1 MNEAFNIN
9 QFLHFGSTELVQ
21 FFGYNSSESKDFFN
35 KILGTKMITSIP
47 TSKRNVWIIVIA
59 ISFIFAGGCP
69 PSPEDD
75 QKNSPDNIAPT
86 ISSKS
91 PSNDADSISI
101 SHTIIINFSEKM
113 DPSTINGTNIT
124 LKDSIGNSIGGTVSL
139 SNNTATFNPSSDL
152 SYSMTCTV
160 TVGAGVKD
168 SAGNNLASA
177 SSWSFTAEVPYPTSV
192 SSGGSYTCALIADGT
207 IKCWGH
213 NLYGQLGDG
222 TSTNRNTPVNVVGIS
237 NAIEISTSDKSSC
250 ALLSDNSAKCWGE
263 GPLGDGLSSG
273 SSTTPVS
280 VYGPSNNYLSVSVG
294 DGHGCL
300 LLSSKRITCWGGNTE
315 GELGDGTY
323 KEKYSPTMSLVNG
336 STIYTASAISAGS
349 RHTCALLDN
358 NTLDCWGKNN
368 VGQLGPMYGIF
379 NDVRSNYPVTV
390 LGMNEVAQVSSGGGH
405 TCALLLDGTIKC
417 WGSNTLGQLGD
428 GTTTNSGIRPVSGIS
443 NSVMISSSLGSHT
456 CAVLADKSIKCW
468 GSNYQGQL
476 GDGTT
481 TVSPTP
487 VTVSGISNAVAI
499 SAGYFHTC
507 ALLDDKSIKCW
518 GSNYHGQ
525 LGDGTTTDSLTPI
538 TVQF

>member
-1 MNEAFNIN
+1 MLKQALIVLGILLAFGCADVPDENKQLASCGCSDCSDPVPEN
-9 QFLHFGSTELVQ
+9 QYVTPKNDDSGSGGGSGDDGTS
-21 FFGYNSSESKDFFN
+21 GGTTGSDSGSSSSSD
-35 KILGTKMITSIP
+35 TT
-47 TSKRNVWIIVIA
+47 
-59 ISFIFAGGCP
+59 
-69 PSPEDD
+69 
-75 QKNSPDNIAPT
+75 APT
-86 ISSKS
+86 ISSPPTS
-91 PSNDADSISI
+91 GATDVSVSENITVP
-101 SHTIIINFSEKM
+101 FSEAM
-113 DPSTINGTNIT
+113 DSSTINSTNIT
-124 LKDSIGNSIGGTVSL
+124 VVNGSGSTVNGVWSYSGT
-139 SNNTATFNPSSDL
+139 TATFNPFSDL
-152 SYSMTCTV
+152 SFSTTYTV
-160 TVGAGVKD
+160 TVGTGVKD

-177 SSWSFTAEVPYPTSV
+177 SSWGFSTEAPYPISISTGYRNS
-192 SSGGSYTCALIADGT
+192 CALIADGT
-207 IKCWGH
+207 IKCWGYNRH
-213 NLYGQLGDG
+213 GELGDG
-222 TSTNRNTPVNVVGIS
+222 TSTNRNVPVSVSGIS
-237 NAIEISTSDKSSC
+237 NAIEISTSNNRSC

-263 GPLGDGLSSG
+263 SLLGDGSSSG
-273 SSTTPVS
+273 STTPVS
-280 VYGPSNNYLSVSVG
+280 VYGPSYNYLSVSVG

-349 RHTCALLDN
+349 QHTCALLDN
-358 NTLDCWGKNN
+358 NTLECWGKNN
-368 VGQLGPMYGIF
+368 VGQLGPRYGSF

-417 WGSNTLGQLGD
+417 WGSNTLGELGD

-443 NSVMISSSLGSHT
+443 NSVMISSSLGSHS

-468 GSNYQGQL
+468 GNNYDGQL

-518 GSNYHGQ
+518 GGNSYGQ
-525 LGDGTTTDSLTPI
+525 LGDGTTTGSLTPI